1 MSSPIE
7 QITEETLSMYSEA
20 RALKADRLTRDYTQL
35 KGQWLSE
42 LTLDQIFDEI
52 TANRAENL

>member
-1 MSSPIE
+1 
-7 QITEETLSMYSEA
+7 MYSEA